1 MVNAK
6 KLELI
11 EELKQ
16 LRVEKGYTYQ
26 QIADETEKMGSPVS
40 LSTVKLVFSDK
51 RNHNHDYNNVLKP
64 IADVLSSSAENDDLE
79 VKVLQTRLELK
90 DEIII
95 QYQTRLE
102 TKDKKYKDREAFY
115 MQQIEFLQQQI
126 AFKDEQIRHHNEAM
140 DRKDAYIREL
150 ISKKEE

>member
-1 MVNAK
+1 MVNEK
-6 KLELI
+6 KQELI
-11 EELKQ
+11 EELKA

-26 QIADETEKMGSPVS
+26 QIVDETEKMGSPVS

-64 IADVLSSSAENDDLE
+64 IADVLSFPAENDDLE

-90 DEIII
+90 DEIIG
-95 QYQTRLE
+95 QYKTRLE
-102 TKDKKYKDREAFY
+102 AKDKKYKDREAFY

-140 DRKDAYIREL
+140 DRKDAYIKEL